1 MKRIICLALLGALSL
16 NGHSQ
21 AFNQEK
27 STNGR
32 QYAIG
37 KFNKE
42 LLQSENYSSWFDTNY
57 DSYEPDEQTLDKLK
71 TELPKYTLK
80 LFMGT
85 WCGDSRRE
93 VPRFYRI
100 LEAIDFPMER
110 LSSVA
115 LDIGPGRTK
124 QSPGGEEE
132 GLHIFRV
139 PTMVVFNEGKEVG
152 RIIEEPLVSIE
163 EDLLKIINGDYQE
176 NYYGVSLVIDYM
188 ENLGIEKFG
197 KRRKNIAR
205 AIRPE
210 LENYMELHSYSR
222 VLYAAGKLEQAHK
235 ILELNQLLFPEE
247 PNVYFNLGVFLWNTY
262 KDEQAEVQFEQALA
276 LEQRKPS
283 EVEKLTD
290 KIAFIKENRK
300 PRF

>member
-1 MKRIICLALLGALSL
+1 MKRVICLALLGALHL
-16 NGHSQ
+16 NGYSQ

-27 STNGR
+27 KVNGR
-32 QYAIG
+32 QYAVG

-42 LLQSENYSSWFDTNY
+42 LLQSENYSSWFDANY
-57 DSYEPDEQTLDKLK
+57 DSYEPDGQILEKLK
-71 TELPKYTLK
+71 IEMPKYTIK

-100 LEAIDFPMER
+100 LETIDFPMER

-139 PTMVVFNEGKEVG
+139 PTIVIFNEGKEVG
-152 RIIEEPLVSIE
+152 RIIEEPVVSIE
-163 EDLLKIINGDYQE
+163 EDLLQILKGDYQE
-176 NYYGVSLVIDYM
+176 NYHGVSRVIGDM
-188 ENLGIEKFG
+188 EKLGIEKFG
-197 KRRKNIAR
+197 KRKKNIAR
-205 AIRPE
+205 SIRPE

-247 PNVYFNLGVFLWNTY
+247 PSVYFNLGVFLWNTY
-262 KDEQAEVQFEQALA
+262 EDEKAEQQFEQALVM
-276 LEQRKPS
+276 EQTKPS
-283 EVEKLTD
+283 EEEKLKE
-290 KIAFIKENRK
+290 KIAFVKENRK